1 MSSNKKIVIK
11 VLAYTLLLLLLP
23 LFLAGIITPF
33 AERYKE
39 VYIPRPWPS
48 FESPFSASVTDLVEF
63 NIQRGIA
70 IKYAYHPELSKRIHI
85 ALFSGG
91 LEDYSINLGYFI
103 KIRLIGDE
111 VKVYV
116 EGKLINSSKLLEGKA
131 ILNLMIKGY
140 SFKLVVARCHVPD
153 LSETKFSYKVREE
166 ILKLFNESLFTT
178 WLRRHKFNYKIL
190 DVRPLAYSKLP
201 EKLEYRLIGGSLK
214 LEIEGLEYYCYVYF
228 DEPYIFPIGKD
239 IPKEILVT
247 PEEREKYYGEV
258 IFVRSHGSSHH
269 GFSPLSP
276 FLRQF
281 LQQLR
286 QDYYI
291 QLERREGHVFPRL
304 WTKRW
309 PFIVCSKSRS
319 INVTKE
325 HDLMERIF
333 SILRRY
339 RVLEKLLEI
348 CDIERVC
355 VYKRYTKA
363 LLLEEDIIRAER
375 AVIILTNKKL
385 NINMIKICINLLTE
399 EIRIISIHLGGPSL

>member
-1 MSSNKKIVIK
+1 MSSNKKMVIK

-39 VYIPRPWPS
+39 VYIPRLWPS
-48 FESPFSASVTDLVEF
+48 FESPFSASVTDLVKF
-63 NIQRGIA
+63 SLQKGIA
-70 IKYAYHPELSKRIHI
+70 IKYAYHPELSKRIHVSSS
-85 ALFSGG
+85 SGG

-103 KIRLIGDE
+103 KIRLIGNE

-140 SFKLVVARCHVPD
+140 PLKLVVARCHVPAPF
-153 LSETKFSYKVREE
+153 EIKFSYKVREE
-166 ILKLFNESLFTT
+166 ILKLFNSSPFTT

-201 EKLEYRLIGGSLK
+201 EKLEYYLIGGSLK

-228 DEPYIFPIGKD
+228 DKPYIFPIGKD

-258 IFVRSHGSSHH
+258 MFVRSHGSS
-269 GFSPLSP
+269 GYFFSPPLP
-276 FLRQF
+276 FLRKF
-281 LQQLR
+281 LQQLK
-286 QDYYI
+286 QDYYM
-291 QLERREGHVFPRL
+291 QLERREGYVFPP
-304 WTKRW
+304 WIKCQ
-309 PFIVCSKSRS
+309 PFIVCLRSRS

-333 SILRRY
+333 GILRRY

-375 AVIILTNKKL
+375 AVIILTIKKL
-385 NINMIKICINLLTE
+385 NINMIKIYMNLLTE
-399 EIRIISIHLGGPSL
+399 EIRTISIHLGEPSL

>member
-1 MSSNKKIVIK
+1 MSSNKKIVVK

-39 VYIPRPWPS
+39 VYIPRLWPS
-48 FESPFSASVTDLVEF
+48 FESPFSASVTDLVKF
-63 NIQRGIA
+63 SLQKGIA

-140 SFKLVVARCHVPD
+140 PFKLVVARCYVPAPF
-153 LSETKFSYKVREE
+153 EIKFSYKVREE
-166 ILKLFNESLFTT
+166 ILKLFNESLFAT
-178 WLRRHKFNYKIL
+178 WLRSHKFNYKIL

-201 EKLEYRLIGGSLK
+201 EKLEYYLIGGSLK

-228 DEPYIFPIGKD
+228 DEPYVFPIGKD

-258 IFVRSHGSSHH
+258 IFVCSHGSSHH
-269 GFSPLSP
+269 GISPLSP

-291 QLERREGHVFPRL
+291 QLERRERYVFPP
-304 WTKRW
+304 WTKCQ

-333 SILRRY
+333 GILRRY
-339 RVLEKLLEI
+339 RVLKKLLEI

-355 VYKRYTKA
+355 VYKIYTKA
-363 LLLEEDIIRAER
+363 RLLEEDIIRAECV
-375 AVIILTNKKL
+375 AIILTNKKL